1 MQNDL
6 SKEMIDAAKEQG
18 LEVSLVDEA
27 EFRSLLTRIEE
38 EFLDERKTFPL
49 WERMRNPKSQQDPDA
64 WRKFDKLIG
73 ARKTV
78 IFFEQDRDRN
88 AVLLASGKAT
98 SQVLSE
104 CTGFVFYLTD
114 LSGSY
119 LAAFNDH
126 DMLLTLGDL

>member
-6 SKEMIDAAKEQG
+6 SKEVMDVAEEQG

-27 EFRSLLTRIEE
+27 EFRSLITRIEG
-38 EFLDERKTFPL
+38 EFLDNRRTFPL
-49 WERMRNPKSQQDPDA
+49 WERMRDPKAQQAPDA
-64 WRKFDKLIG
+64 WRSLDELIG
-73 ARKTV
+73 NRKIV
-78 IFFEQDRDRN
+78 IFFEQDRDKR
-88 AVLLASGKAT
+88 AVLLASGKDA

-119 LAAFNDH
+119 LVAFNDH
-126 DMLLTLGDL
+126 DMLLSLGDL